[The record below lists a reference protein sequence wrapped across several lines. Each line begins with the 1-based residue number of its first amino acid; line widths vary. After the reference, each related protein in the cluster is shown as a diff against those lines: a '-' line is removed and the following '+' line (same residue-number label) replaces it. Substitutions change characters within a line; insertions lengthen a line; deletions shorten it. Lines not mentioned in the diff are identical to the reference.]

1 MKASELKELTQEE
14 LNQRY
19 EETQKDL
26 FNLRIQQSTG
36 QLEKSS
42 RVKEL
47 RRDIARIKTIMKER
61 AKASR

>member
-19 EETQKDL
+19 EETHKDL

-42 RVKEL
+42 RVREL
-47 RRDIARIKTIMKER
+47 RRDVARIKTIMKER

>member
-14 LNQRY
+14 LNQRF

-42 RVKEL
+42 RVREL

>member
-14 LNQRY
+14 LNQRF

-47 RRDIARIKTIMKER
+47 RRDIARIKTITKER